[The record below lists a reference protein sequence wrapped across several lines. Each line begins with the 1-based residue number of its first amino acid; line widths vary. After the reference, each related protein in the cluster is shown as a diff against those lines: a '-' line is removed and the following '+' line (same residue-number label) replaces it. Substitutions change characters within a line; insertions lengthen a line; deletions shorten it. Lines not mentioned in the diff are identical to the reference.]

1 MMTSEMFPLPKFK
14 GKGFI
19 LPKKRRVPRRAKKAF
34 RKRINKMPSYQP
46 LPLSYS
52 DEIKSFF
59 DGLKDKTLEIKPVQ
73 HLSLNKSIKIWEIN
87 FHQ

>member
-1 MMTSEMFPLPKFK
+1 MMISEMFPLPKFK

-19 LPKKRRVPRRAKKAF
+19 LPKKKRIPRKTKKAF

-59 DGLKDKTLEIKPVQ
+59 DSLKGKTLEIKSVQ
-73 HLSLNKSIKIWEIN
+73 YLPSDKSIKIWEID
-87 FHQ
+87 F

>member
-1 MMTSEMFPLPKFK
+1 MMMSEMFPLPKFK

-19 LPKKRRVPRRAKKAF
+19 LPKKRRIPRKTKKAL

-59 DGLKDKTLEIKPVQ
+59 DSLKGKTLEVKSVQ
-73 HLSLNKSIKIWEIN
+73 YLSSDKSIKIWEID
-87 FHQ
+87 F

>member
-1 MMTSEMFPLPKFK
+1 MMISEMFPLPKFK

-19 LPKKRRVPRRAKKAF
+19 LPKKRRIPRKAKKAF

-46 LPLSYS
+46 LSLSYS

-59 DGLKDKTLEIKPVQ
+59 DSLKGKTLEVKSVST
-73 HLSLNKSIKIWEIN
+73 LSLNKSIKIWEIS

>member
-1 MMTSEMFPLPKFK
+1 MTSEMFPLPKFK

-19 LPKKRRVPRRAKKAF
+19 LPKKRRIPRKTKKAL

-59 DGLKDKTLEIKPVQ
+59 DSLKGKTLEVKSVQ
-73 HLSLNKSIKIWEIN
+73 YLSSDKSIKIWEID
-87 FHQ
+87 F

>member
-1 MMTSEMFPLPKFK
+1 MIISEMFPLPKFK

-19 LPKKRRVPRRAKKAF
+19 LPKKKRIPRKTKKAF

-59 DGLKDKTLEIKPVQ
+59 DSLKGKTLEIKSVQ
-73 HLSLNKSIKIWEIN
+73 YLPSDKSIKIWEID
-87 FHQ
+87 F

>member
-19 LPKKRRVPRRAKKAF
+19 LPKKRRIPRKTKKAL

-59 DGLKDKTLEIKPVQ
+59 DSLKGKTVEVKSVQ
-73 HLSLNKSIKIWEIN
+73 YLSSDKSIKIWEID
-87 FHQ
+87 F

>member
-1 MMTSEMFPLPKFK
+1 MMISEMFPLPKFK

-19 LPKKRRVPRRAKKAF
+19 LPKKRRIPRKTKKAF

-59 DGLKDKTLEIKPVQ
+59 DSLKGKTLEIKSVQ
-73 HLSLNKSIKIWEIN
+73 YLPSDKSIKIWEID
-87 FHQ
+87 F